1 MQEENLENFLSQFGE
16 DFYNGE
22 NAFRQAFRRRSCF
35 NHIQYGT
42 SFKVDVFITRE
53 RPLDQS
59 CMQLADQAKLE
70 YDTKSIVV
78 PMATEEDFM
87 SITFR
92 SLTRYLVS
100 RILYFGYS
108 AHEWLSIQIRPL
120 FIFVALPNLA
130 AKEIENPDSLRR
142 KL

>member
-1 MQEENLENFLSQFGE
+1 MQEEKLDNFLSPFGD

-22 NAFRQAFRRRSCF
+22 NAIRQAFRRRSCF

-42 SFKVDVFITRE
+42 SFKVDILIARR
-53 RPLDQS
+53 RPFDQS

-87 SITFR
+87 SITFS
-92 SLTRYLVS
+92 SLTRYLVA

-108 AHEWLSIQIRPL
+108 AH
-120 FIFVALPNLA
+120 
-130 AKEIENPDSLRR
+130 
-142 KL
+142 